1 VGRPVDLTLAKK
13 VVSRGLDLM
22 GGELAWENYHLAKD
36 VLALA
41 EQLEEKEGCD
51 DHKTI
56 FSIRLKKA

>member
-1 VGRPVDLTLAKK
+1 
-13 VVSRGLDLM
+13 M